1 MTRLN
6 RLSNPINKLEAARR
20 QIDCAVRLY
29 CNDEDIVPVHTLA
42 YAALS
47 VLTSYDKAANKG
59 SSWAKVMREHPCD
72 WSRDIANF
80 LKHADRDP
88 HREIPQFPNIVPE
101 FVLHMCARIYRE
113 LAGELTNEMQLI
125 DFLVTIRNK
134 WDKEAEDE
142 RENWD
147 SFYDEEFMLE
157 AAEQEELRSQA
168 LRQWGRDVLTGKRE
182 FLAGK

>member
-59 SSWAKVMREHPCD
+59 SSWAKIMRDEPCT

-88 HREIPQFPNIVPE
+88 HREIPEFPDIIPE
-101 FVLHMCARIYRE
+101 FVLHMCARIYGE
-113 LAGELTNEMQLI
+113 VAGELTKEMKLI
-125 DFLVTIRNK
+125 HFLVTIKNK
-134 WDKEAEDE
+134 WDKEAEE
-142 RENWD
+142 AREDWD
-147 SFYDEEFMLE
+147 RYYDEELMLE
-157 AAEQEELRSQA
+157 SAEQAILRSQS
-168 LRQWGRDVLTGKRE
+168 LRQWGRDVLSGKRD
-182 FLAGK
+182 F